1 VNSPHSSSASVSP
14 PGAKAQG
21 EGVQQITAA
30 DTDATCGPGNTFPSQ
45 RGVDFSQLPLHAIF
59 VIHDAGLDWAL
70 ATQVITELL
79 CSDGGRMGTR
89 RKRQFGV
96 YDGRDL
102 PVVLTN
108 PDFIWGT

>member
-1 VNSPHSSSASVSP
+1 MPRGP
-14 PGAKAQG
+14 
-21 EGVQQITAA
+21 A
-30 DTDATCGPGNTFPSQ
+30 DRSRSQ
-45 RGVDFSQLPLHAIF
+45 RDVDFSKVPLHAIF

>member
-1 VNSPHSSSASVSP
+1 MRHLTSHRLLRYLP
-14 PGAKAQG
+14 PAKDPTG
-21 EGVQQITAA
+21 RSRRRRCDVPRGPA
-30 DTDATCGPGNTFPSQ
+30 DRSRSQ
-45 RGVDFSQLPLHAIF
+45 RDVDFSKVPLHAIF